1 MKTSL
6 KFLLWFVGIAT
17 ILFFITGM
25 PHIFRS
31 AKSAARSSEAMSR
44 LRSLSQA
51 NSLYMNYFDGVFMP
65 ASSMAT
71 VRALL
76 QPYAPGKSS
85 DINWQASENFSEPQF
100 NFNLAGV
107 SSENV
112 LSPLGY
118 KSVETDD
125 ILVFYVSDYEFNRIF
140 GVDLGNK
147 FLRYSESFSLN
158 ETDFLRHLSYQFDRE
173 GVKLFPPD
181 YLAEQDP
188 LKESK

>member
-1 MKTSL
+1 MKPFL

-17 ILFFITGM
+17 ILFFVTDM

-31 AKSAARSSEAMSR
+31 AKSAARSNQAR
-44 LRSLSQA
+44 LQLRNLSNA
-51 NSLYMNYFDGVFMP
+51 NSLYMNDFEGVFMP

-76 QPYAPGKSS
+76 QPYASGKSS
-85 DINWQASENFSEPQF
+85 DISWQAAENFSEPHF

-112 LSPLGY
+112 LSPFGY
-118 KSVETDD
+118 KSIETNEVV
-125 ILVFYVSDYEFNRIF
+125 VFYISDLELNKVF
-140 GVDLGNK
+140 GVDIGSK
-147 FLRYSESFSLN
+147 FLRYSESYSLN
-158 ETDFLRHLSYQFDRE
+158 ETDFLRHLAYQFDRK

-181 YLAEQDP
+181 YLPDHDQQ
-188 LKESK
+188 KEKK